1 MNNRFDLEQK
11 ILNCWGITS
20 DIELLYRQVLDK
32 GNTDPDYLA
41 NFLLGLK
48 TIYDT
53 KFEDLFEEFEKAL
66 KVNK

>member
-1 MNNRFDLEQK
+1 MTNRFDLEQK

-20 DIELLYRQVLDK
+20 DIELIYQQVLDK
-32 GNTDPDYLA
+32 GNTDKDYLA

-53 KFEDLFEEFEKAL
+53 KFEDLFEEFEKGL
-66 KVNK
+66 KKC